1 MTAIT
6 FYFQVHQ
13 PYRLR
18 RYTFFDI
25 GKRHEYFDDPENKR
39 ILERVAE
46 RCYLPMNA
54 ILLKEIERT
63 KGKFR
68 CAFSLSGTVLDQLEE
83 WAPEALQSFV
93 DLAETGSVEFLCETS
108 HHSMSFMGD
117 TEEWAEQI
125 VNHRKRIREL
135 FGKRPTTFRNTELV
149 IDNHIAR
156 ALEDL
161 HFEALLGEGADP
173 LLGARKPTE
182 VYGVKGCEK
191 LQLLLRSYEYSDDIA
206 FRFSNKEWP
215 EYPLLA
221 DTFAKWLDRVPAKA
235 PFIGLFVDY
244 ETFGEHQWAETG
256 ILDFM
261 EFLPRFVL
269 QNERF
274 EFRTPKQ
281 VARKHAAAEKLDIP
295 RPISWADAER
305 DLSAWLGNHM
315 QRAAHE
321 AVYELGPD
329 VKRAAKLGHT
339 KLLDDWRKLT
349 TSDHTYY
356 MATKHRSDNE
366 VHEYFSPYDTPHD
379 AFITFMNVVEDLSA
393 EVQRALAG
401 GEGVTLQPQAKPA
414 SRVSGRKR

>member
-25 GKRHEYFDDPENKR
+25 GKKHEYFDDPENER
-39 ILERVAE
+39 ILQRVAE

-63 KGKFR
+63 KGEFR
-68 CAFSLSGTVLDQLEE
+68 CAFSLSGTVLEQLEA

-108 HHSMSFMGD
+108 HHSMSFMAD
-117 TEEWAEQI
+117 TSEWLEQI
-125 VNHRKRIREL
+125 VNHKQRIREL
-135 FGKRPTTFRNTELV
+135 FGKRPSTFRNTELV
-149 IDNHIAR
+149 IDNRVAR
-156 ALEDL
+156 ELEGL
-161 HFEALLGEGADP
+161 GFEALLGEGADP
-173 LLGARKPTE
+173 LLGPRSATD
-182 VYGVKGCEK
+182 VYGVEGCEK
-191 LQLLLRSYEYSDDIA
+191 LKLLLRSYEYSDDIA

-221 DTFAKWLDRVPAKA
+221 DTFATWLDRVPEKA
-235 PFIGLFVDY
+235 PFIGLFMDY

-261 EFLPRFVL
+261 EYLPRFVL

-281 VARKHAAAEKLDIP
+281 VARRHEAVAKLAIP

-321 AVYELGPD
+321 AVYDLGPD
-329 VKRAAKLGHT
+329 VKRAAKLGHAD
-339 KLLDDWRKLT
+339 LLDDWRKLT

-356 MATKHRSDNE
+356 MATKRLSDNE

-379 AFITFMNVVEDLSA
+379 AFITFMNVIEDLSA
-393 EVQRALAG
+393 RVAKALAG
-401 GEGVTLQPQAKPA
+401 DEGVTLQPKPKPGR
-414 SRVSGRKR
+414 RVRR